1 MIFAP
6 IRGAASGAV
15 GAAGA
20 VGAGLALAVVLAG
33 CSRPSPAPGANPDAG
48 AGSPGALAAPPASSP
63 KPSAGPVT
71 WTGAYQAT
79 PGTLYVPDGGE
90 FSGWKF
96 HGDDASTGLGAGT
109 LTLTVDGASGR
120 ATGTG
125 DGPLGPMVVSGVVT
139 NGELSAR
146 LDPKD
151 ATAPTAGFTGVALGK
166 ISGASLTGTM
176 HLSAPTGNVIRDA
189 TFELAHK

>member
-1 MIFAP
+1 MIDASM
-6 IRGAASGAV
+6 RGAAAGGVGLGGAV
-15 GAAGA
+15 
-20 VGAGLALAVVLAG
+20 ALVIVLAG
-33 CSRPSPAPGANPDAG
+33 CNRPSPPPDPGLDAG
-48 AGSPGALAAPPASSP
+48 AAAPTKQAAPSGSA

-79 PGTLYVPDGGE
+79 PGTLFVPDGGE

-120 ATGTG
+120 ATGTA
-125 DGPLGPMVVSGVVT
+125 DGPLGAMVVSGVVT
-139 NGELSAR
+139 DGELSAR
-146 LDPKD
+146 VDPKD

-166 ISGASLTGTM
+166 VSGATLKGTM
-176 HLSAPTGNVIRDA
+176 HLSAATGNVIREA
-189 TFELAHK
+189 TFELAQK